1 MEEYDTKRRIK
12 SQSFVKQILAEQI
25 RLENLGEE
33 LRVLYVALTRAK
45 EKLIL
50 VGTLKK
56 PGEKLESYQ
65 SSAGTG
71 MLSLWMQE

>member
-1 MEEYDTKRRIK
+1 MSDSYGKIVVHPQFGIGVEEYDTKRRIK

-50 VGTLKK
+50 V
-56 PGEKLESYQ
+56 
-65 SSAGTG
+65 
-71 MLSLWMQE
+71 